1 MEIST
6 VLYVLA
12 LASFFILLGVAFA
25 TPVLKKYKT
34 LEHVQEPEESSTS
47 PVTGH
52 VGETHTL
59 VEWEE
64 KLAAQGEHTL

>member
-12 LASFFILLGVAFA
+12 LASFFVLLGIAFA

-34 LEHVQEPEESSTS
+34 LEHVQEPEA
-47 PVTGH
+47 
-52 VGETHTL
+52 
-59 VEWEE
+59 EE
-64 KLAAQGEHTL
+64 KLAAQGEHAL